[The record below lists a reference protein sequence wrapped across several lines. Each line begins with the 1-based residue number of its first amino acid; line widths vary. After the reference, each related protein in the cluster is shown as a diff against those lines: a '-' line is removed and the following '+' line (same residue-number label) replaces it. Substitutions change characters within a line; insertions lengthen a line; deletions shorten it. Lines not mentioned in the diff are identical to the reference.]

1 MITLKEFPGRTFET
15 SDEAMKELIAN
26 KKLIIAAKKAAIKYA
41 DALPY
46 HGTVANEKNEVVK
59 ASSIP
64 NIREVNTIKV
74 AAVSNAC
81 NYFDSHGDVSINGSW
96 NRTAKNTKDGLH
108 LQEHQMRFDK
118 LISDNVTF
126 AVESKTWRELGYN
139 YEGSTDCLVM
149 YSQVEK
155 ETNPFMFEKYV
166 KGKVKNHSS
175 GLRYVNI
182 EMAVNNNAEWAK
194 EEKAVW
200 DKYYPMIVN
209 KEDVDQAGFFYPVHE
224 QKIIE
229 NSAVLKGSNP
239 ATPTI
244 SVEPAD
250 STSTKNENPEQSTS
264 QSEVKSVFNPL
275 IFM

>member
-1 MITLKEFPGRTFET
+1 MITLKEFPGKTFET
-15 SDEAMKELIAN
+15 SEEAMKELIAN
-26 KKLIIAAKKAAIKYA
+26 KKLIIAEKKSAIKYA

-46 HGTVANEKNEVVK
+46 FGTIANEKNEVIK
-59 ASSIP
+59 AA
-64 NIREVNTIKV
+64 NAGNLADATAIKV
-74 AAVSNAC
+74 VAVSNAC
-81 NYFDSHGDVSINGSW
+81 NYYDSHGDVSINGSW

-126 AVESKTWRELGYN
+126 AVESKTWKELGYK

-149 YSQVEK
+149 YSYTEK
-155 ETNPFMFEKYV
+155 ATNPFMFDMYV
-166 KGKVKNHSS
+166 KGSVKNHSS
-175 GLRYVNI
+175 GLRYVNL
-182 EMAVNNNAEWAK
+182 EVAVNSEADWAK
-194 EEKAVW
+194 EEKAIW
-200 DKYYPMIVN
+200 DKYYPSIVN
-209 KEDVDQAGFFYPVHE
+209 KDDVDQRGYFYAVTE

-244 SVEPAD
+244 SVESAD
-250 STSTKNENPEQSTS
+250 STSAKNENPEQSTS

>member
-1 MITLKEFPGRTFET
+1 MITLKELPGKAFET
-15 SDEAMKELIAN
+15 SDEAMRELIAN
-26 KKLIIAAKKAAIKYA
+26 KKMILAAKKAAIKYA

-46 HGTVANEKNEVVK
+46 HHTVANENNEVVK

-64 NIREVNTIKV
+64 NIGDVSAIKV

-81 NYFDSHGDVSINGSW
+81 NYFDSHGDVSIPGSW

-126 AVESKTWRELGYN
+126 AVESKTWEDLGYN
-139 YEGSTDCLVM
+139 YQGNTDCLVM

-155 ETNPFMFEKYV
+155 DTNPFMFERYV
-166 KGKVKNHSS
+166 KGKVKNHSA

-194 EEKAVW
+194 EEKAIW
-200 DKYYPMIVN
+200 DKYYDQIIN
-209 KEDVDQAGFFYPVHE
+209 KEDVDQAGFFYPVLE

-250 STSTKNENPEQSTS
+250 STSTKSNESAPEQSTPCETK
-264 QSEVKSVFNPL
+264 EVLNLNLF
-275 IFM
+275 

>member
-1 MITLKEFPGRTFET
+1 MITLKEFPGKTFET

-64 NIREVNTIKV
+64 NIGEVNTIKV

-96 NRTAKNTKDGLH
+96 NRTAKNTKEGLH

-126 AVESKTWRELGYN
+126 AVETKTWKELGYN

-155 ETNPFMFEKYV
+155 ETNPFMFDKYV

-182 EMAVNNNAEWAK
+182 EVAVNSEAEWAK
-194 EEKAVW
+194 EEKAMW
-200 DKYYPMIVN
+200 DKYYPSIVN
-209 KEDVDQAGFFYPVHE
+209 KDDVDHRGYFYAVTE

-250 STSTKNENPEQSTS
+250 STSTKTENPEQSTS
-264 QSEVKSVFNPL
+264 QCETKSILNLNFY
-275 IFM
+275 